1 MTVATIK
8 AAALNEAAAS
18 SAFIAA
24 AAGVY
29 RLEAP
34 LTFAT
39 VAALRAPGAALIG
52 AAGSSAL
59 SLDLAVVP
67 AVDSAG
73 LALLIDWLAIA
84 RARSCQLR
92 YDKPGAT
99 LLALAR
105 LSEVEALLRA

>member
-1 MTVATIK
+1 VASIKVAAQHEPAAGGAFVAT
-8 AAALNEAAAS
+8 
-18 SAFIAA
+18 

-29 RLEAP
+29 RLEAS

-39 VAALRAPGAALIG
+39 VAALRAPGAALID
-52 AAGSSAL
+52 AAGSAL

-92 YDKPGAT
+92 YEKPGAT

-105 LSEVEALLRA
+105 LSEVEPLLLA

>member
-1 MTVATIK
+1 MTVTTVK
-8 AAALNEAAAS
+8 AATLNEAAAS
-18 SAFIAA
+18 GAFVAV

-39 VAALRAPGAALIG
+39 VAGLRAAGAALIG
-52 AAGSSAL
+52 AAGSAL
-59 SLDLAVVP
+59 SLDLAAVP
-67 AVDSAG
+67 VVDSAG

>member
-1 MTVATIK
+1 MTVAPIK
-8 AAALNEAAAS
+8 VATLSEAAAGGAFVAVAA
-18 SAFIAA
+18 SA
-24 AAGVY
+24 Y

-39 VAALRAPGAALIG
+39 VAALRAAGVALIG
-52 AAGSSAL
+52 AAGSAL

-84 RARSCQLR
+84 RARSCELH
-92 YDKPGAT
+92 YEKPGAT

-105 LSEVEALLRA
+105 LSEVEPLLRA